1 MTSASIYTTVTGKL
15 PTVFEKI
22 ATMGIPKTPVD
33 SKWLASIGLTNHNDK
48 TLLNV
53 LKGLGF
59 IGDDGLPTARWANF
73 RDASKRTSVME
84 EAIKEAYS
92 DLYEAYP
99 EAHKQSDD
107 DLINFFKNRRSPDGS
122 AGGVAE
128 RTALATLQTFKS
140 LSKIAGLISINDSSK
155 IKYRGKQTPKKSVSK
170 MTALE
175 PSVKEEQNHLEKNVE
190 LKVPSSPQIVLN
202 VNIQLAVPE
211 TTDEDVY
218 DKFFAALKK
227 HLMS

>member
-1 MTSASIYTTVTGKL
+1 MVSGSLYTTVTGKL
-15 PTVFEKI
+15 PTVFDKI

-33 SKWLASIGLTNHNDK
+33 SKWLALIGLTTSNDR

-59 IGDDGLPTARWANF
+59 IGDDGIPTERWVNF
-73 RDASKRTSVME
+73 RDATKRASVME

-92 DLYEAYP
+92 DLFEAYP

-107 DLINFFKNRRSPDGS
+107 DLINFFKNRQSSDGS
-122 AGGVAE
+122 MGGVAE
-128 RTALATLQTFKS
+128 RTATTTLQTFKA
-140 LSKIAGLISINDSSK
+140 LGKMAGLIFSDNGAK
-155 IKYRGKQTPKKSVSK
+155 KTPQAKQTPRRSASK
-170 MTALE
+170 ATSSE
-175 PSVKEEQNHLEKNVE
+175 FIVKEDAKPIEKLVE
-190 LKVPSSPQIVLN
+190 LKVPSSPQVILN

>member
-1 MTSASIYTTVTGKL
+1 MSSASIYTTVTGKL
-15 PTVFEKI
+15 PIVFDKI

-33 SKWLASIGLTNHNDK
+33 SKWLALIGLTKPNDK

-59 IGDDGLPTARWANF
+59 IGDDGMPTARWVDY
-73 RDASKRTSVME
+73 RDAAKRTSVME
-84 EAIKEAYS
+84 EAIKDAYS

-99 EAHKQSDD
+99 EAHKQLDD
-107 DLINFFKNRRSPDGS
+107 DLINFFKNRQSPDGS

-128 RTALATLQTFKS
+128 RTASTTLQTFKG
-140 LSKIAGLISINDSSK
+140 LGKIAGLISSNDSSK
-155 IKYRGKQTPKKSVSK
+155 KNTRGKQTPRKTISK

-175 PSVKEEQNHLEKNVE
+175 PSVKEEQNPLEKSVE
-190 LKVPSSPQIVLN
+190 MKVPTSPQVVLN